1 MDESEIQLCQSI
13 TDEPG
18 VTVPSIAH
26 DQRLHGQYRIPGMTQ
41 IEPRAFI
48 DARERGR
55 SVVLHTPV
63 VPSAHL
69 SELTGSTILLKAE
82 NLQRTGAFKIR
93 GAINKITM
101 LGDAAKRGVVAGSAG
116 NHAQALA
123 LAAKTLG
130 VACEIFVPK
139 GASLT
144 KIAACRHYGAT
155 VIEGGDNV
163 EVAVQAALARA
174 AETGR
179 AFCHPYDD
187 IDIVAGQGTLG
198 LELID
203 DIDDLA
209 TVVIPLGGG
218 GLLSGAAVAI
228 KQQRPSVR
236 IIGVQV
242 EGCDPYVSK
251 KAPEGFFTT
260 LADGIA
266 VKKPGLVTAPLI
278 DEWVDELVSVSED
291 SVADA
296 MVLLM
301 ERSKLL
307 VEGGG
312 AVGVSALLTN
322 TITPAKSGSTCIVL
336 SGGNVDIGLLP
347 NLVRRHET
355 KSGRRLNV
363 FVRLPDRPGALAGFL
378 EVLAAN
384 DANIVEVQHVRE
396 GVELHARETGVH
408 VVLEVKNQEHG
419 RTVIAATREK
429 GFSISD
435 IVFP

>member
-1 MDESEIQLCQSI
+1 
-13 TDEPG
+13 
-18 VTVPSIAH
+18 
-26 DQRLHGQYRIPGMTQ
+26 
-41 IEPRAFI
+41 
-48 DARERGR
+48 
-55 SVVLHTPV
+55 

-69 SELTGSTILLKAE
+69 SEVAGAKILLKAE

-93 GAINKITM
+93 GAINKVTKV
-101 LGDAAKRGVVAGSAG
+101 GDAARHGVVAGSAG

-123 LAAKTLG
+123 LAARTLG
-130 VACEIFVPK
+130 VACEIYVPK
-139 GASLT
+139 GASLN

-155 VIEGGDNV
+155 VIEGGENV
-163 EVAVQAALARA
+163 EVAVQSALARA
-174 AETGR
+174 EETGM

-187 IDIVAGQGTLG
+187 ADIVAGQGTVG
-198 LELID
+198 LELLE
-203 DIDDLA
+203 DIDDLS
-209 TVVIPLGGG
+209 TIVIPLGGG
-218 GLLSGAAVAI
+218 GLLSGVAVAV
-228 KQQRPSVR
+228 KQLRPSVR
-236 IIGVQV
+236 IVGVQV

-251 KAPEGFFTT
+251 TAPDGSFTT

-278 DEWVDELVSVSED
+278 DRWVDDLVSVSED

-312 AVGVSALLTN
+312 AVGVSALLTGKCA
-322 TITPAKSGSTCIVL
+322 PASTGSTCIVL

-378 EVLAAN
+378 EVLAVN

-419 RTVIAATREK
+419 RAVVAATRQE
-429 GFSISD
+429 GFSIND
-435 IVFP
+435 VVFP

>member
-1 MDESEIQLCQSI
+1 M
-13 TDEPG
+13 
-18 VTVPSIAH
+18 
-26 DQRLHGQYRIPGMTQ
+26 
-41 IEPRAFI
+41 
-48 DARERGR
+48 
-55 SVVLHTPV
+55 
-63 VPSAHL
+63 
-69 SELTGSTILLKAE
+69 
-82 NLQRTGAFKIR
+82 
-93 GAINKITM
+93 
-101 LGDAAKRGVVAGSAG
+101 
-116 NHAQALA
+116 
-123 LAAKTLG
+123 
-130 VACEIFVPK
+130 
-139 GASLT
+139 
-144 KIAACRHYGAT
+144 
-155 VIEGGDNV
+155 
-163 EVAVQAALARA
+163 
-174 AETGR
+174 

-198 LELID
+198 LELLE

-251 KAPEGFFTT
+251 KAPEGVFTT

-266 VKKPGLVTAPLI
+266 VKKPGLVTAPLV

-312 AVGVSALLTN
+312 AVGVSALITHA
-322 TITPAKSGSTCIVL
+322 ITPAKSGSTCIVL

-378 EVLAAN
+378 EVLAAH

-419 RTVIAATREK
+419 RAVIAATRER

>member
-1 MDESEIQLCQSI
+1 
-13 TDEPG
+13 
-18 VTVPSIAH
+18 
-26 DQRLHGQYRIPGMTQ
+26 
-41 IEPRAFI
+41 
-48 DARERGR
+48 
-55 SVVLHTPV
+55 LHTPV

-174 AETGR
+174 AETSM

-198 LELID
+198 LELLE

-251 KAPEGFFTT
+251 KAPEGVFTT

-266 VKKPGLVTAPLI
+266 VKKPGLVTAPLV

-312 AVGVSALLTN
+312 AVGVSALITHA
-322 TITPAKSGSTCIVL
+322 ITPAKSGSTCIVL

-378 EVLAAN
+378 EVLAAH

-419 RTVIAATREK
+419 RAVIAATRER

>member
-1 MDESEIQLCQSI
+1 
-13 TDEPG
+13 
-18 VTVPSIAH
+18 
-26 DQRLHGQYRIPGMTQ
+26 
-41 IEPRAFI
+41 
-48 DARERGR
+48 
-55 SVVLHTPV
+55 LHTPV

-174 AETGR
+174 AETGM

-198 LELID
+198 LELLE

-251 KAPEGFFTT
+251 KAPEGVFTT

-266 VKKPGLVTAPLI
+266 VKKPGLVTAPLV

-312 AVGVSALLTN
+312 AVGVSALITHA
-322 TITPAKSGSTCIVL
+322 ITPAKSGSTCIVL

-378 EVLAAN
+378 EVLAAH

-419 RTVIAATREK
+419 RAVIAATRER